1 MRVVRKMCFAHSYY
15 VVISQRQTY
24 LYHFAR
30 RARCAGQKIARR
42 GMHRLVLLFAAAS
55 ATFGSPSL
63 DQEIDGHR
71 QRAARAVGAPPPA
84 AAAETLPRPLSPAP
98 VRCLPSSRRA
108 CPRRARPLRA

>member
-1 MRVVRKMCFAHSYY
+1 MRVVRKMCLARSYY
-15 VVISQRQTY
+15 VVKVNGRLTY
-24 LYHFAR
+24 TILHGGHA
-30 RARCAGQKIARR
+30 APVQKIARR